1 MLYKLLPVLTIF
13 LVFVATTFA
22 KDYQLYYLGGQSNM
36 DGYGLVSELNDGI
49 QDTLQDAMIFHGSP
63 TADGTPALGLG
74 IWAPLRP
81 GHGADFRSDGKAN
94 NYGQRFG
101 CELSFAAELKRLRP
115 NENIAIIKYSRGG
128 TSIATEA
135 ARHFGCWDPD
145 FEGGEGIGRGMNQY
159 DHFLATVRNALSVG
173 DIDADG
179 ENDRLIPA
187 GILWM
192 QGESDAGF
200 QVPSTNYGVNLKR
213 LMDLA
218 RAALRA
224 DDLPIAVG
232 LISDSNHNGKIVWEF
247 GESVR
252 KHQLLFCQDDP
263 KAELVTSTDKY
274 GYSDPWH
281 YDTLGYLD
289 LGKEFARALHDL
301 RRTQNHD

>member
-36 DGYGLVSELNDGI
+36 DGYGLVSELKDGF

-101 CELSFAAELKRLRP
+101 CELAFAAELKRIRP

-128 TSIATEA
+128 TSIASEA

-252 KHQLLFCQDDP
+252 KQQMLFCQDDP
-263 KAELVTSTDKY
+263 KAKLITSTDKY

-301 RRTQNHD
+301 RRIQNHD

>member
-1 MLYKLLPVLTIF
+1 
-13 LVFVATTFA
+13 
-22 KDYQLYYLGGQSNM
+22 
-36 DGYGLVSELNDGI
+36 
-49 QDTLQDAMIFHGSP
+49 
-63 TADGTPALGLG
+63 
-74 IWAPLRP
+74 
-81 GHGADFRSDGKAN
+81 
-94 NYGQRFG
+94 
-101 CELSFAAELKRLRP
+101 
-115 NENIAIIKYSRGG
+115 
-128 TSIATEA
+128 
-135 ARHFGCWDPD
+135 
-145 FEGGEGIGRGMNQY
+145 
-159 DHFLATVRNALSVG
+159 
-173 DIDADG
+173 
-179 ENDRLIPA
+179 
-187 GILWM
+187 M

-252 KHQLLFCQDDP
+252 QHQMLFCQDDP